1 MRLKAELILFLI
13 TFIWAG
19 TFVIIKPTLQ
29 FISPLFFVTIR
40 FLIAA
45 LVLTLIY
52 RERLLKIPTQTIK
65 MGSILGIFLF
75 VGFVVQ
81 TIGLKYTTATKSALI
96 TGTFVVFTPI
106 LQVLVERKPL
116 KTGSIIGVILVFT
129 GLLFLSSNETN
140 FLELILTLG
149 KDFNIGD
156 LLTLICAIFFAA
168 YIVYLDIISDK
179 TDFNDVVWLQIV
191 VTLIGSF
198 ILMIIFNSLQIEPIK
213 FTLNSQVI
221 FTILYTSI
229 FATIITTFLQTKYQK
244 YTLPTRAAIIF
255 TSEPLLASILAYLIL
270 NETIGIFG
278 VIGGF
283 LIILGVLASELF
295 DDFVKNRRTKDEV

>member
-19 TFVIIKPTLQ
+19 TFVIIKPTLN
-29 FISPLFFVTIR
+29 FVSPLLFVTIR

-45 LVLTLIY
+45 LILTLIY
-52 RERLLKIPTQTIK
+52 RQKLLEIPKATFK
-65 MGSILGIFLF
+65 MGTILGIFLF

-106 LQVLVERKPL
+106 LQVFVERKPL
-116 KTGSIIGVILVFT
+116 KTGSILGVILVFA
-129 GLLFLSSNETN
+129 GLIFLSSKEND
-140 FLELILTLG
+140 FFELIKSIG
-149 KDFNIGD
+149 SDFNIGD
-156 LLTLICAIFFAA
+156 FLTLICAIFFAG

-179 TDFNDVVWLQIV
+179 TDFNHIVWIQIV
-191 VTLIGSF
+191 VTLVGSF
-198 ILMIIFNSLQIEPIK
+198 LLMFSFDKIGIEKIK
-213 FTLNSQVI
+213 LEINNQVI
-221 FTILYTSI
+221 FTIIYTSI

-244 YTLPTRAAIIF
+244 YTTPTRAAIIF

-278 VIGGF
+278 LIGGA
-283 LIILGVLASELF
+283 LIILGVLTSELF
-295 DDFVKNRRTKDEV
+295 DEFILKKED

>member
-19 TFVIIKPTLQ
+19 TFVIIKPTLN
-29 FISPLFFVTIR
+29 FISPLLFVTIR
-40 FLIAA
+40 FVIAS
-45 LVLTLIY
+45 LVLFLIY
-52 RERLLKIPTQTIK
+52 RGKILKIPMTSIK

-96 TGTFVVFTPI
+96 TGTFVVFTPL
-106 LQVLVERKPL
+106 LQVLVERKPI
-116 KTGSIIGVILVFT
+116 KMGSILGVVLVFT
-129 GLLFLSSNETN
+129 GLLFLSSGEDN
-140 FLELILTLG
+140 FFLFIKTLGSDFNLGDFLTLV
-149 KDFNIGD
+149 
-156 LLTLICAIFFAA
+156 CAIFFAG

-179 TDFNDVVWLQIV
+179 TDFVHIVWLQIV
-191 VTLIGSF
+191 ITMIGSF
-198 ILMIIFNSLQIEPIK
+198 ILMISFNWLELETIK
-213 FTLNSQVI
+213 LEWNNQVL

-244 YTLPTRAAIIF
+244 YTTPTRAAIIF

-270 NETIGIFG
+270 NETISIFG
-278 VIGGF
+278 LIGGF
-283 LIILGVLASELF
+283 LIILGVLTSELF
-295 DDFVKNRRTKDEV
+295 DEIFNKNRGKIET

>member
-19 TFVIIKPTLQ
+19 TFVIIKPTLN
-29 FISPLFFVTIR
+29 FISPLLFVTIR
-40 FLIAA
+40 FVIAS
-45 LVLTLIY
+45 LVLFLIY
-52 RERLLKIPTQTIK
+52 REKLLKIPLLSVK

-106 LQVLVERKPL
+106 LQVLVEKKPI
-116 KTGSIIGVILVFT
+116 KIGSVLGVILVFM
-129 GLLFLSSNETN
+129 GLLFLSSKENN
-140 FLELILTLG
+140 FIQFLYSIG
-149 KDFNIGD
+149 SDFNLGD
-156 LLTLICAIFFAA
+156 FLTLICAIFFAG

-179 TDFNDVVWLQIV
+179 TDFIHIVWLQIM
-191 VTLIGSF
+191 VTMIGSF
-198 ILMIIFNSLQIEPIK
+198 FLMISFDWLEIENIK
-213 FTLNSQVI
+213 IEWNNQVL

-244 YTLPTRAAIIF
+244 YTTPTRAAIIF

-270 NETIGIFG
+270 YETIGIFG
-278 VIGGF
+278 LIGGF
-283 LIILGVLASELF
+283 LIIVGVLTSELF
-295 DDFVKNRRTKDEV
+295 DEFFINNGGKIEN

>member
-19 TFVIIKPTLQ
+19 TFVIIKPTLN
-29 FISPLFFVTIR
+29 FISPLLFVTIR
-40 FLIAA
+40 FLIAT
-45 LVLTLIY
+45 LVLTLFY
-52 RERLLKIPTQTIK
+52 RERLLKITFTTFK
-65 MGSILGIFLF
+65 MGTILGIFLF
-75 VGFVVQ
+75 IGFIVQ
-81 TIGLKYTTATKSALI
+81 TIGLKYTSATKSALI

-116 KTGSIIGVILVFT
+116 KTGSILGVILVFA
-129 GLLFLSSNETN
+129 GLIFLSSREND
-140 FLELILTLG
+140 FFELVKSIG
-149 KDFNIGD
+149 SDFNIGD
-156 LLTLICAIFFAA
+156 FLTLICAIFFAG

-179 TDFNDVVWLQIV
+179 TDFNHIVWIQIV

-198 ILMIIFNSLQIEPIK
+198 LLMLAFDKVGIERLKLEI
-213 FTLNSQVI
+213 NNQVI
-221 FTILYTSI
+221 FTIIYTSI

-244 YTLPTRAAIIF
+244 YTTPTRAAIIF

-278 VIGGF
+278 LIGGA
-283 LIILGVLASELF
+283 LIILGVLTSELF
-295 DDFVKNRRTKDEV
+295 DEFILKKED

>member
-19 TFVIIKPTLQ
+19 TFVIIKPTLN
-29 FISPLFFVTIR
+29 FISPLLFVTIR
-40 FLIAA
+40 FVIAS
-45 LVLTLIY
+45 LVLFLIY
-52 RERLLKIPTQTIK
+52 REKLLKIPMTSIK

-106 LQVLVERKPL
+106 LQVLVEKKPI
-116 KTGSIIGVILVFT
+116 KIGSLLGVILVFT
-129 GLLFLSSNETN
+129 GLLFLSSKENN
-140 FLELILTLG
+140 FVQFLNTIG
-149 KDFNIGD
+149 SDFNLGD
-156 LLTLICAIFFAA
+156 FLTLICAIFFAG

-179 TDFNDVVWLQIV
+179 SDFVHIVWLQLM
-191 VTLIGSF
+191 VTMIGSF
-198 ILMIIFNSLQIEPIK
+198 ILMISFNWLEIEKIK
-213 FTLNSQVI
+213 LEWNNQVL

-244 YTLPTRAAIIF
+244 YTTPTRAAIIF

-278 VIGGF
+278 LIGGF
-283 LIILGVLASELF
+283 LIILGVLTSELF
-295 DDFVKNRRTKDEV
+295 DEFFINNRGRK

>member
-29 FISPLFFVTIR
+29 FISPLLFVTIR

-52 RERLLKIPTQTIK
+52 RERLLRIPKPTLK

-75 VGFVVQ
+75 IGFVVQ

-106 LQVLVERKPL
+106 LQVFVERKPL
-116 KTGSIIGVILVFT
+116 KTGSILGVILVFA
-129 GLLFLSSNETN
+129 GLIFLSSNESN
-140 FLELILTLG
+140 FLELILTIG

-156 LLTLICAIFFAA
+156 LLTLICAIFFSG

-198 ILMIIFNSLQIEPIK
+198 ILMDSFSKI
-213 FTLNSQVI
+213 
-221 FTILYTSI
+221 
-229 FATIITTFLQTKYQK
+229 
-244 YTLPTRAAIIF
+244 RM
-255 TSEPLLASILAYLIL
+255 
-270 NETIGIFG
+270 
-278 VIGGF
+278 
-283 LIILGVLASELF
+283 
-295 DDFVKNRRTKDEV
+295 

>member
-45 LVLTLIY
+45 FVLTLIY
-52 RERLLKIPTQTIK
+52 RGKILKIPKSTIK

-75 VGFVVQ
+75 IGFVVQ

-116 KTGSIIGVILVFT
+116 KMGSILGVILVFI
-129 GLLFLSSNETN
+129 GLLFLSSNEN
-140 FLELILTLG
+140 NLFDLILTIG

-198 ILMIIFNSLQIEPIK
+198 ILMSLFHFFQIEPIK

-221 FTILYTSI
+221 LTILYTSI

-278 VIGGF
+278 AIGGV
-283 LIILGVLASELF
+283 LIIFGVLTSELF
-295 DDFVKNRRTKDEV
+295 DDFVKTKE

>member
-19 TFVIIKPTLQ
+19 TFVIIKPTLN
-29 FISPLFFVTIR
+29 FISPLLFVTIR

-52 RERLLKIPTQTIK
+52 RAKLLQIPKATFK
-65 MGSILGIFLF
+65 MGTILGIFLF

-106 LQVLVERKPL
+106 LQVFVERKPI
-116 KTGSIIGVILVFT
+116 KTGSILGVILVFV
-129 GLLFLSSNETN
+129 GLIFLSSSQSN
-140 FLELILTLG
+140 LIELFVSIG
-149 KDFNIGD
+149 SDFNIGD
-156 LLTLICAIFFAA
+156 FLTLICAIFFAG

-179 TDFNDVVWLQIV
+179 TDFNHVVWIQIV

-198 ILMIIFNSLQIEPIK
+198 ILMISFDFLEVEKIK
-213 FTLNSQVI
+213 IQLNDQVI

-229 FATIITTFLQTKYQK
+229 LATIVTTFLQTKYQK
-244 YTLPTRAAIIF
+244 YTTPTRAAIIF

-278 VIGGF
+278 LIGGA
-283 LIILGVLASELF
+283 LIILGVLTSELF
-295 DDFVKNRRTKDEV
+295 DDLISNRGLKNEV

>member
-29 FISPLFFVTIR
+29 FISPLLFVTIR

-52 RERLLKIPTQTIK
+52 REKILRIPKSTVK

-75 VGFVVQ
+75 IGFVVQ

-106 LQVLVERKPL
+106 LQVLIERKPL
-116 KTGSIIGVILVFT
+116 KVGSIIGVILVFT
-129 GLLFLSSNETN
+129 GLLFLSSNEN
-140 FLELILTLG
+140 NLIDLISTIG
-149 KDFNIGD
+149 KDFNFGD

-191 VTLIGSF
+191 VTLIGSS
-198 ILMIIFNSLQIEPIK
+198 ILMWGFHFFQVEPIK
-213 FTLNSQVI
+213 FTFNSQVI
-221 FTILYTSI
+221 LTILYTSI

-278 VIGGF
+278 VIGGV
-283 LIILGVLASELF
+283 LIILGVLTSELF
-295 DDFVKNRRTKDEV
+295 DDFVKYKGV

>member
-29 FISPLFFVTIR
+29 FISPLLFVTIR

-52 RERLLKIPTQTIK
+52 REKLLRIPKPTLK

-75 VGFVVQ
+75 IGFVVQ

-106 LQVLVERKPL
+106 LQVFVERKPL
-116 KTGSIIGVILVFT
+116 KTGSILGVILVFA
-129 GLLFLSSNETN
+129 GLIFLSSNESN
-140 FLELILTLG
+140 FLELILTIG

-156 LLTLICAIFFAA
+156 LLTLICAIFFSG
-168 YIVYLDIISDK
+168 YIVYLDMISDK

-198 ILMIIFNSLQIEPIK
+198 ILMTVFNSFQIEPIK

-244 YTLPTRAAIIF
+244 YTSPTRAAIIF

-278 VIGGF
+278 AIGGF
-283 LIILGVLASELF
+283 LIIFGVLTSELY
-295 DDFVKNRRTKDEV
+295 DELVKNHRSKNEV

>member
-116 KTGSIIGVILVFT
+116 KTGSILGVILVFT

-283 LIILGVLASELF
+283 LIILGVLTSELF